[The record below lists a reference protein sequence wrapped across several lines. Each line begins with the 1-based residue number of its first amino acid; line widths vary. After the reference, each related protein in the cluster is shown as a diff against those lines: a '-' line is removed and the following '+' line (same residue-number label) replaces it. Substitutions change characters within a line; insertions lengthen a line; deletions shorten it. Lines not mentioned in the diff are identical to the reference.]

1 MPLVTGRNA
10 CPTVNLPQESTS
22 TSPRRKLRLSFS
34 LLSFLLATGLILAV
48 ISHVRTSLLLENY
61 REKSDELEIESHERI
76 AVRRM
81 KYTNH
86 CIWRWRVFLP
96 EGRHF
101 YLNAATKGVRDDKLP
116 PAEQRR
122 MFDGFGQV
130 IVDVYARDMGL
141 AGIYDV
147 TIMTGGEGPGSG
159 SVTARAATLQPTL
172 PNYLLGFEELAQD
185 RTLSFAADEPVVLLR
200 GWNTGTREQVP
211 ADAAR
216 EPGIIIWIDDG

>member
-1 MPLVTGRNA
+1 MAVPL
-10 CPTVNLPQESTS
+10 VNLPPEPAATR
-22 TSPRRKLRLSFS
+22 PPRKLRLSFS

-48 ISHVRTSLLLENY
+48 VSHVRTSMLLENY
-61 REKSDELEIESHERI
+61 REKSDELEIESPERI
-76 AVRRM
+76 YVRRM
-81 KYTNH
+81 KYSNH

-101 YLNAATKGVRDDKLP
+101 CLNAATKGPRDDKLP

-122 MFDGFGQV
+122 LFDAVGQV

-159 SVTARAATLQPTL
+159 SVTTRAATLEPTL
-172 PNYLLGFEELAQD
+172 GSYLLGFEELAQD
-185 RTLSFAADEPVVLLR
+185 RTHSFAQDEPVVLLR

-211 ADAAR
+211 QDPAS
-216 EPGIIIWIDDG
+216 EPGIIIWIDDGE

>member
-1 MPLVTGRNA
+1 MTRPE
-10 CPTVNLPQESTS
+10 PTTTPA
-22 TSPRRKLRLSFS
+22 RRKLRLSFS
-34 LLSFLLATGLILAV
+34 LLSFLLATGLVLAV
-48 ISHVRTSLLLENY
+48 VSHVRTSLILENY
-61 REKSDELEIESHERI
+61 REKSDELEIESQERI
-76 AVRRM
+76 HVRRM

-116 PAEQRR
+116 PVQTRR
-122 MFDGFGQV
+122 LFDASGQV

-159 SVTARAATLQPTL
+159 SVTTRAATLEPAASS
-172 PNYLLGFEELAQD
+172 YLLGFEELAQD

-211 ADAAR
+211 EDTAS
-216 EPGIIIWIDDG
+216 EPGIILWIDDGG

>member
-1 MPLVTGRNA
+1 M
-10 CPTVNLPQESTS
+10 
-22 TSPRRKLRLSFS
+22 SFS

-81 KYTNH
+81 KYSNH

-122 MFDGFGQV
+122 MFDAFGQV
-130 IVDVYARDMGL
+130 IVDVHARDMGL

-147 TIMTGGEGPGSG
+147 TIMTGGEGAGSG
-159 SVTARAATLQPTL
+159 SVTTRAATLKL
-172 PNYLLGFEELAQD
+172 ADGSYLLGFEELAQD

-200 GWNTGTREQVP
+200 GWNVVSRTQVP
-211 ADAAR
+211 EDLAS
-216 EPGIIIWIDDG
+216 EPGIIIWIDDGE

>member
-1 MPLVTGRNA
+1 MPALQ
-10 CPTVNLPQESTS
+10 VNLPPKPAATV
-22 TSPRRKLRLSFS
+22 PRRKLPLSFS

-48 ISHVRTSLLLENY
+48 VSHVRTSLLLENY
-61 REKSDELEIESHERI
+61 REKSDELEIESPERI
-76 AVRRM
+76 HVRRM
-81 KYTNH
+81 KYSNH

-101 YLNAATKGVRDDKLP
+101 YLNAATKGVRDGKLP

-122 MFDGFGQV
+122 LFDAAGQV

-159 SVTARAATLQPTL
+159 SVTTRAATLQPTL
-172 PNYLLGFEELAQD
+172 GSYLLGFEELAQD
-185 RTLSFAADEPVVLLR
+185 RTLSFAAGEPVVLLR

-211 ADAAR
+211 QDTAS
-216 EPGIIIWIDDG
+216 EPGIILWIDDGP